1 MIESPK
7 NFIEQFQNFIEHI
20 AGVMNGLVSSKK
32 AQTFSDAEKKQA
44 RDNIGAVS
52 LSVMYP
58 VGSIYMSADVN
69 FNPNTTF
76 GGTWVKIEN
85 RFLLGSG
92 SKGVG
97 ATGGEE
103 NVTLT
108 SEQMPEHT
116 HSGSTGE
123 SGSHSH
129 TGGTMDIQGATS
141 NGILG
146 DWNKATF
153 SGAFKKGGWGFDNGG
168 FGYNYG
174 RGGMKIQAS
183 NSWGGQSS
191 EDGEHTHD
199 LTIDNAGGGQSH
211 NNMPPYEVVNI
222 WKRTA

>member
-32 AQTFSDAEKKQA
+32 AQIFTDAEKKQA

-58 VGSIYMSADVN
+58 VGSIYMSADAN

-116 HSGSTGE
+116 HSGSIGE

-129 TGGTMDIQGATS
+129 TGGTMDIQGTTS
-141 NGILG
+141 NNILG
-146 DWNKATF
+146 DWDSATF
-153 SGAFKKGGWGFDNGG
+153 TGAFKKGGWGFDNGG

-174 RGGMKIQAS
+174 RGGMEIQAS

-211 NNMPPYEVVNI
+211 NNMPPYEVINI